1 MDRRHA
7 HAVDEDGGFALEAR
21 GQVRAS
27 GELVP
32 VGPSRTCLPD
42 ALWVVLC
49 TTSPELKLELE
60 HVRAALDCGLDADPT
75 RAVALDYARQFGLTL
90 EYEPALKASPAGL
103 FNRTQ
108 GAYLVRLEIV
118 CPGGTDYHYVAY
130 NAATGRLIDNE
141 PGAKVP
147 VVDDDD
153 RRNNK
158 RAIKVFRRYFPN
170 AQKIYVD
177 AVLAGKVCI

>member
-1 MDRRHA
+1 M
-7 HAVDEDGGFALEAR
+7 
-21 GQVRAS
+21 
-27 GELVP
+27 
-32 VGPSRTCLPD
+32 
-42 ALWVVLC
+42 
-49 TTSPELKLELE
+49 
-60 HVRAALDCGLDADPT
+60 
-75 RAVALDYARQFGLTL
+75 
-90 EYEPALKASPAGL
+90 
-103 FNRTQ
+103 
-108 GAYLVRLEIV
+108 RLEIV